1 MLRILVTN
9 DDGINAQGIRVLA
22 EALLAIPDA
31 EVHVVAPQEEKSG
44 VGHGITYR
52 EALSPKEHE
61 FYGLPVKA
69 WAVNGNPADCVKA
82 AYFLLYEEQK
92 PDIVFSGINVGNNLG
107 RDIYYS
113 GTCSAAREAVILGVP
128 AVALSY
134 DNFFHGED
142 YGQAKEIVGPLLAEM
157 AEKARLHSLPKDVF
171 WNVNVP
177 HLPLASVKGIRP
189 ASLSLHHYA
198 DVYHHQEGG
207 YWLQREYPEQNLLDT
222 DEDYWLMKQGYVTV
236 TPVHIDATDRSLL
249 EDISGWALI
258 KQLEKGENRE

>member
-1 MLRILVTN
+1 MLRILITN

-22 EALLAIPDA
+22 EALLTIPDA
-31 EVHVVAPQEEKSG
+31 QIHVVAPQEEKSG

-52 EALSPKEHE
+52 EALSPTNHE

-69 WAVNGNPADCVKA
+69 WAVNGNPADCVKS
-82 AYFLLYEEQK
+82 AYYLLFQEEK

-134 DNFFHGED
+134 DNFFHAGD
-142 YGQAKEIVGPLLAEM
+142 YGQAKEIVEPLLGEL
-157 AEKARLHSLPKDVF
+157 AEKARQKALPQDVF
-171 WNVNVP
+171 WNVNIP
-177 HLPLASVKGIRP
+177 HLPLESVKGIRP

-198 DVYHHQEGG
+198 DVYHHEDGG
-207 YWLQREYPEQNLLDT
+207 YWLQREYPEQEIAESK
-222 DEDYWLMKQGYVTV
+222 EDYWLMKQGFVTV
-236 TPVHIDATDRSLL
+236 TPIHIDSTDRTLL
-249 EDISGWALI
+249 ADISTWPSV
-258 KQLEKGENRE
+258 KKLEKGEKTE

>member
-31 EVHVVAPQEEKSG
+31 EIHVVAPQEEKSG

-52 EALSPKEHE
+52 EALAPREHA

-82 AYFLLYEEQK
+82 AYFLLYGEEK

-142 YGQAKEIVGPLLAEM
+142 YGQAKEIVSPILAEL
-157 AEKARLHSLPKDVF
+157 AEKARLRSLPADVF

-177 HLPLASVKGIRP
+177 HLPLADIKGVRP
-189 ASLSLHHYA
+189 ASLSLNHYA

-207 YWLQREYPEQNLLDT
+207 YWLQREYPDQDIPDT

-236 TPVHIDATDRSLL
+236 TPVHIDATDRTLL
-249 EDISGWALI
+249 ADIASWPSI
-258 KQLEKGENRE
+258 KGLGKGENRE

>member
-1 MLRILVTN
+1 MLRILITN

-22 EALLAIPDA
+22 EALQTIPDA
-31 EVHVVAPQEEKSG
+31 ELYVVAPQEEKSG

-52 EALSPKEHE
+52 EALSPEAHS

-69 WAVNGNPADCVKA
+69 WGVNGNPADCVKA
-82 AYFLLYEEQK
+82 AYYLLFDEQK

-107 RDIYYS
+107 RDVYYS

-134 DNFFHGED
+134 DNFFHGQD
-142 YGQAKEIVGPLLAEM
+142 YGQASEIVQPLLCEF
-157 AEKARLHSLPKDVF
+157 AEKARQKNLPTDVF
-171 WNVNVP
+171 WNVNIP
-177 HLPLASVKGIRP
+177 HLPLEKLKGIRP

-207 YWLQREYPEQNLLDT
+207 YWLQREYPENEIVET

-236 TPVHIDATDRSLL
+236 TPIHIDSTDRTLL
-249 EDISGWALI
+249 ADIRSWPSV
-258 KQLEKGENRE
+258 KRFEKGENKL